1 MGLDVNKLQ
10 RLAGEI
16 HCARRRIREALYWI
30 ENGDDKVFFEKC
42 YRFELESFKQFDAF
56 YRFESPAFLEQIRQ
70 GDRFAVDEAIIF
82 LESDPYCFRSG
93 YIKKK
98 LCSALKKP
106 VLSREDRHR
115 LRDIIIARLCTLRPV
130 SFADFAKLGCRLYT
144 PGFHK
149 RVQKEP
155 VPALPCL
162 LKRKKAFLR
171 RLDEEAQRRKKVFSF
186 PENPVP
192 PAAGAS
198 TVFKKPLSF
207 LNRLFTFLLSP
218 FKRSG

>member
-1 MGLDVNKLQ
+1 MGLGANKLQ
-10 RLAGEI
+10 RMAGEI
-16 HCARRRIREALYWI
+16 HCARRRIREALYLI
-30 ENGDDKVFFEKC
+30 ENDDDKVFFEKC
-42 YRFELESFKQFDAF
+42 YRFELESFKQFEPF
-56 YRFESPAFLEQIRQ
+56 YRFESPAFLERLRQ
-70 GDRFAVDEAIIF
+70 GDSSAVEEAIIF

-106 VLSREDRHR
+106 ALSREDRKR
-115 LRDIIIARLCTLRPV
+115 LRDIIIERLCTLRPV
-130 SFADFAKLGCRLYT
+130 SFADFAKLGCWFYT

-149 RVQKEP
+149 RVQKQP

-162 LKRKKAFLR
+162 LKRKKEFLR
-171 RLDEEAQRRKKVFSF
+171 RLDEEAQRRKNVFSF
-186 PENPVP
+186 PENPIP

-198 TVFKKPLSF
+198 IGGKKPLSF